1 MDIEM
6 KQDIRLL
13 VMLLMIMLAAYT
25 AKAQC
30 RDLDTQKLAEL
41 LVKEKK
47 AGVQN
52 DSVFTDF
59 FRSCGL
65 QYGKLSKGRG
75 EMGFFKKYSLKGES
89 YTMTVSF
96 LPTNEDKG
104 KNHRLLRIITGEH
117 HTWWWMILKLQAF
130 GMKMKEGQGDRHDM
144 KGKGLFAGTGTNSI
158 AIGY

>member
-1 MDIEM
+1 M
-6 KQDIRLL
+6 KRNIRLL
-13 VMLLMIMLAAYT
+13 VTLLMIMLAVHT
-25 AKAQC
+25 AEAQC
-30 RDLDTQKLAEL
+30 CDFDTQKLAEL

-47 AGVQN
+47 AGALN

-75 EMGFFKKYSLKGES
+75 EMGFFKNYSLKGDS

-96 LPTNEDKG
+96 LPTYEDKG
-104 KNHRLLRIITGEH
+104 KNHRLLRITTGEH
-117 HTWWWMILKLQAF
+117 HTWWWMILKLKAF
-130 GMKMKEGQGDRHDM
+130 GMKMKEGQLDRHDM
-144 KGKGLFAGTGTNSI
+144 KGKGLIAGTGTNSI

>member
-1 MDIEM
+1 M
-6 KQDIRLL
+6 KRNIRLL
-13 VMLLMIMLAAYT
+13 VMLLIIMLAVHT
-25 AKAQC
+25 AEAQC

-41 LVKEKK
+41 LVNEKK
-47 AGVQN
+47 AGALN

-65 QYGKLSKGRG
+65 QYGQLPKGHG
-75 EMGFFKKYSLKGES
+75 EMGFFKKYSLRGKS

-96 LPTNEDKG
+96 LPTYEDKG
-104 KNHRLLRIITGEH
+104 KNHRLLRITTGEH
-117 HTWWWMILKLQAF
+117 HTWWWMILKLKAF
-130 GMKMKEGQGDRHDM
+130 GMKMKEGQGDRHDL

>member
-1 MDIEM
+1 M
-6 KQDIRLL
+6 KRNIILL
-13 VMLLMIMLAAYT
+13 VMLLMIMLAAHT
-25 AKAQC
+25 AKAQS
-30 RDLDTQKLAEL
+30 REFDIQKLAEL

-65 QYGKLSKGRG
+65 QYGKLPKGHG
-75 EMGFFKKYSLKGES
+75 EMGFFKKYSFKGES
-89 YTMTVSF
+89 YTMMVSF
-96 LPTNEDKG
+96 HPTYEDKG
-104 KNHRLLRIITGEH
+104 KIHRSLKITTGEH
-117 HTWWWMILKLQAF
+117 HTWWRMILKLQAF
-130 GMKMKEGQGDRHDM
+130 GMKMKEGYDNRHDL